1 MSDNHDQNP
10 KPSPQTQ
17 QAQQPEQQAQAT
29 PNRPVD
35 TLWSGRVKAAMWE
48 RSTDRGPQF
57 DTKISKTY
65 TDKDGNA
72 RDTSYL
78 SSADLM
84 HAARVANK
92 ALDRQEEL
100 KREARREQYLEAR
113 TSSHKKPDPN
123 RER

>member
-10 KPSPQTQ
+10 KPLPQTQ
-17 QAQQPEQQAQAT
+17 QAQQPEQQAQAA

-35 TLWSGRVKAAMWE
+35 TLWSGRVKAAMWG

-65 TDKDGNA
+65 TDKDGSA
-72 RDTSYL
+72 RDTPYL

-100 KREARREQYLEAR
+100 KREARSEQYLKAR